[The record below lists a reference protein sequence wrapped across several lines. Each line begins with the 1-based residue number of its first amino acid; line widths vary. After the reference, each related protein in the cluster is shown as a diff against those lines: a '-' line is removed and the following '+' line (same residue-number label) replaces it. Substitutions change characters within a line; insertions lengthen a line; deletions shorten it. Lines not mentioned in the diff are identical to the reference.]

1 VTRWMVFGR
10 REYAEPLRQEGVVEA
25 TDVSAASDAAV
36 ATHGLD
42 WVEMV
47 LVPERAIRWVLG
59 EPEGNSSEPSDTA
72 RLG

>member
-1 VTRWMVFGR
+1 MMRWMVFGR

-25 TDVSAASDAAV
+25 VEDSEASETAV
-36 ATHGLD
+36 ETYGRD

-47 LVPERAIRWVLG
+47 LVPESAIRWVLG
-59 EPEGNSSEPSDTA
+59 EAEGKRSEPSDAA

>member
-1 VTRWMVFGR
+1 MMRWMVFGR

-25 TDVSAASDAAV
+25 AEVSEASGTAV
-36 ATHGLD
+36 ETHGLD

-47 LVPERAIRWVLG
+47 LVPESAIRWVMG
-59 EPEGNSSEPSDTA
+59 ELEGTRSEPSDAA

>member
-1 VTRWMVFGR
+1 MRWMVFGR

-25 TDVSAASDAAV
+25 PAASQASGTALE
-36 ATHGLD
+36 TYGPD

-59 EPEGNSSEPSDTA
+59 EPEGKSSEPSDATQ
-72 RLG
+72 LG